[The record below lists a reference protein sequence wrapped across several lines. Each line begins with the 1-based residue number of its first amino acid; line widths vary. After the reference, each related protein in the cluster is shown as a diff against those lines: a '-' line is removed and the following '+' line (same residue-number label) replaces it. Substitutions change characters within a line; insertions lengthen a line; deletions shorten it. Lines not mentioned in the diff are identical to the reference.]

1 MSEQQKNSSRPVKSA
16 TTVSEANQKRLSKP
30 LRSGEAA
37 IDLPS
42 LIIGKMIRYVIIPCL
57 LFYGNHL
64 LENLTNE
71 MKSSSKSQSELSIKL
86 DVQQANIEK
95 RLEIMEYRLSV
106 LEASYG
112 KIHTKLF
119 GE

>member
-16 TTVSEANQKRLSKP
+16 TTVSEAKSKRVSK
-30 LRSGEAA
+30 RFNSEAVV
-37 IDLPS
+37 DLPS
-42 LIIGKMIRYVIIPCL
+42 LIIGKIIRYVIIPCL

-64 LENLTNE
+64 LENL
-71 MKSSSKSQSELSIKL
+71 SSELKTISKSQTDLAIKL
-86 DVQQANIEK
+86 DVQQANVEK

>member
-1 MSEQQKNSSRPVKSA
+1 MSEQQKNSKIPERSA
-16 TTVSEANQKRLSKP
+16 TAVSEANRKRPTKSHP
-30 LRSGEAA
+30 EPTV
-37 IDLPS
+37 DLPS
-42 LIIGKMIRYVIIPCL
+42 LIIGNLIRYVVIPCMI
-57 LFYGNHL
+57 FYGNHL
-64 LENLTNE
+64 LENLATE
-71 MKSSSKSQSELSIKL
+71 LKSVSKSQTELAIKL